1 MFQCLFL
8 RLGIDG
14 CTTHS
19 VYHLTT
25 GVCSSGRGFT
35 LSAAIADLG
44 DGPTRIGLSLDG
56 RKINPGNQHTDTLL
70 NRLSLLRRKP
80 SWISINSALPERGV
94 DGDVVW
100 LWMNRC
106 PPSTQML
113 RKRRREVFLVQWLHR
128 LLCVWLLFCISVA
141 HNKVL
146 CLWIL
151 TPSTPELSCICGPAL
166 CHLASGWHGSWCGRT
181 MCRLSYRGINKVM
194 VKLSDH
200 LNHPCVHAP
209 LSHSLLSCL
218 PFSLRALCKSFPL
231 SGSGTGLWQNAMCDV
246 VSILVGVS
254 G

>member
-1 MFQCLFL
+1 MYYPF
-8 RLGIDG
+8 
-14 CTTHS
+14 
-19 VYHLTT
+19 
-25 GVCSSGRGFT
+25 
-35 LSAAIADLG
+35 
-44 DGPTRIGLSLDG
+44 
-56 RKINPGNQHTDTLL
+56 
-70 NRLSLLRRKP
+70 RLSLNNWCLLVWSRFHSFCRDCRSWWWANQDRSLSGRWKNQSWKSTHRYTLKQAVSSAEKP

-141 HNKVL
+141 HNKFL

-166 CHLASGWHGSWCGRT
+166 CRLASGWHGSWCGRT

-194 VKLSDH
+194 VKLSDR